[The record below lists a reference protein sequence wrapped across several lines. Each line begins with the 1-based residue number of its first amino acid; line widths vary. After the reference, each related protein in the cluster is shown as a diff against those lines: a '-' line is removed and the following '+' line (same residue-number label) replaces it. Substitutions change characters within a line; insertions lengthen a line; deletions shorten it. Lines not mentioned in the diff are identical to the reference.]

1 MNQAAQNRL
10 FGLVSQS
17 SCLQSQIV
25 NVTSSCVGAK
35 SAEDPAAP
43 PIPTV
48 QADGKVGEKVYF
60 HTDDPEKT
68 TPW

>member
-35 SAEDPAAP
+35 KCRGPCSAANP
-43 PIPTV
+43 
-48 QADGKVGEKVYF
+48 DG
-60 HTDDPEKT
+60 PSR
-68 TPW
+68 W